1 MVGRK
6 YACPKEIKLS
16 GGPKQTICP
25 EGFVY
30 YTTGQPMGALSSWAM
45 LAFVHHAFVQW
56 AALRAGVITIGKGWY
71 AGYAILG
78 DDVVIARSCVA
89 KEYLAIMQSM
99 DVGIGDHK
107 SLVSRNGSC
116 LEFAKRTFRKGVDV
130 SMVPFNEFI
139 ATRQSLTALLE
150 LIREYRLTLGQ
161 LLTVLGYGY
170 KAKAN
175 ASKRLFDMPRRLR
188 NYVLT
193 FYGPGGPAYGGLKGW
208 LPMKSVTSL
217 YKFSMERARDLAT
230 QFFETEVKLL
240 LEALDAMQPLITEAK
255 RLGTVYRDREHY
267 GTVSRGADRQTPRPG
282 GIESATPLEIVDSLN
297 ETVYREAFMD
307 TVIDHRNLRTKLGEV
322 SVSSLD
328 WDGIE
333 KLWAEFREIEQS
345 LGSLPLPKNI
355 LSRPGL
361 GRPDSSQGKVLRRW
375 YRHSGTFRTTVN
387 PSES

>member
-1 MVGRK
+1 
-6 YACPKEIKLS
+6 
-16 GGPKQTICP
+16 
-25 EGFVY
+25 
-30 YTTGQPMGALSSWAM
+30 
-45 LAFVHHAFVQW
+45 
-56 AALRAGVITIGKGWY
+56 
-71 AGYAILG
+71 
-78 DDVVIARSCVA
+78 
-89 KEYLAIMQSM
+89 
-99 DVGIGDHK
+99 
-107 SLVSRNGSC
+107 
-116 LEFAKRTFRKGVDV
+116 
-130 SMVPFNEFI
+130 
-139 ATRQSLTALLE
+139 
-150 LIREYRLTLGQ
+150 
-161 LLTVLGYGY
+161 
-170 KAKAN
+170 
-175 ASKRLFDMPRRLR
+175 LFDMPRRLR

-322 SVSSLD
+322 SVPSLD

-361 GRPDSSQGKVLRRW
+361 GKPDSSQGKVLRRW